1 MNISVISF
9 TKNGNALAKKLKEK
23 LMRDETAV
31 VDLYQDVTL
40 GSWVGEQFA
49 AGRPIVFI
57 GACGIA
63 VRAIAP
69 HLKSK
74 LSDPPVLVMDEKGQ
88 FVIPLV
94 SGHVGGANA
103 LAAQIAACMDA
114 VPVIT
119 TATDLNGCFAVD
131 LFAKENQ
138 LRILKKEGIAAVS
151 GKLLSGESVT
161 VSVEG
166 MQPDGTRADTPGTEE
181 LKMPKGLILNDYPPS
196 KEVDIVIS
204 GDEAEL
210 KKAVCPL
217 RPKKYALGLGCRKG
231 KSAADLEEFC
241 RTVLERE
248 KLSFE
253 DVFVLASIDEKKEE
267 EGICRLVETQRIP
280 YCTFSAE
287 ELKAVKGDF
296 HGSAFVEEQ
305 MGVDNVCE
313 RAAVLAC
320 GEDGRLILEKQAKDG
335 MTLAVARRQWSARN
349 LNWEI

>member
-9 TKNGNALAKKLKEK
+9 TKNGNALAQKLKEK
-23 LMRDETAV
+23 LERDETAV
-31 VDLYQDVTL
+31 VDLYRDVTL
-40 GSWVGEQFA
+40 DPWVGEQFA

-74 LSDPPVLVMDEKGQ
+74 LKDPPVLVMDEKGQ

-94 SGHVGGANA
+94 SGHVGGANV

-119 TATDLNGCFAVD
+119 TATDLNGCLAVD

-151 GKLLSGESVT
+151 GKLLSGEQVT
-161 VSVEG
+161 VSIEG
-166 MQPDGTRADTPGTEE
+166 MEPAGTKTDSGHPKEPE
-181 LKMPKGLILNDYPPS
+181 MPKGLILCDYPPT
-196 KEVDIVIS
+196 EAVDIVIS

-217 RPKKYALGLGCRKG
+217 KPKEYALGIGCRKG
-231 KSAADLEEFC
+231 KSVADLEEFC

-248 KLSFE
+248 GLSFE
-253 DVFVLASIDEKKEE
+253 DVFALASIEEKKQE
-267 EGICRLVETQRIP
+267 EGICRLAEIQRIP
-280 YCTFSAE
+280 YRTFSAAD
-287 ELKAVKGDF
+287 LKAAEGEF

-313 RAAVLAC
+313 RAAVSAC
-320 GEDGRLILEKQAKDG
+320 GGDGRLVLEKQAKDG
-335 MTLAVARRQWSARN
+335 MTLAIARRSWSAQD